1 MIVKYAKIEKD
12 KIAKQDTVD
21 SKDLVLITKLLA
33 HDYRIVEEQ
42 PVPQHDYI
50 TQILTDS
57 FEIQRDRVLRV
68 WAVTERPF
76 NDAKRIKQDTVEME
90 ALDDIKVAFENE
102 NQKEKIDKAVLDKDV
117 AITKIEAARNNAEL
131 RDIKH
136 KETKEVK

>member
-1 MIVKYAKIEKD
+1 MKKYAKIEKD
-12 KIAKQDTVD
+12 KITKFKTIPDDDTV
-21 SKDLVLITKLLA
+21 IIPKLLA

-76 NDAKRIKQDTVEME
+76 NDAKRIKQDTVEKE
-90 ALDDIKVAFENE
+90 VLDDIKVTFENE

-131 RDIKH
+131 RDIKY